1 MNTVSNFCVAGVVSA
16 LSMSASAGV
25 IYSTDFNSYTSGN
38 LNQNAAWIGTGG
50 TWATTGSMNS
60 GQLAMSVVSSPSGS
74 GKAVQGT
81 SEKYLSSGRT
91 KGYLDLGNS
100 GKWTAASAG
109 GNNILRTELDV
120 YVLGGQSMASSFG
133 LMSHK
138 SSFEVAAGL
147 MISNTGQ
154 VWTSNSGY
162 ALANRTNTS
171 TVVSLNAWHSLKQD
185 WNYLTGETLA
195 YVDGV
200 LVASYTTTN
209 RGSVFASM
217 LFTTTDLASGGS
229 TTNNG
234 YGYFDNLAISAMPV
248 PSPGAVA
255 LVGLAGLFAKRRR
268 A

>member
-1 MNTVSNFCVAGVVSA
+1 MNTVSNFCVAGVVSFV
-16 LSMSASAGV
+16 SMSASAGV
-25 IYSTDFNSYTSGN
+25 IYSTDFDSYNSGN
-38 LNQNAAWIGTGG
+38 LNQNSAWIGTGG
-50 TWATTGSMNS
+50 TWATTGSVNS

-81 SEKYLSSGRT
+81 TEKYLSAGRT
-91 KGYLDLGNS
+91 KGYLDLSNS
-100 GKWTAASAG
+100 GKWTAASAD

-195 YVDGV
+195 YVDGA

-248 PSPGAVA
+248 PSPGAVV

>member
-1 MNTVSNFCVAGVVSA
+1 MNMVSKFLVSGVVSA
-16 LSMSASAGV
+16 LPMSASAGV
-25 IYSTDFNSYTSGN
+25 IYATDFDSYSTGN
-38 LNQNAAWIGTGG
+38 LNTNTAWSGIGG
-50 TWATTGSMNS
+50 TWATTGSVNS
-60 GQLAMSVVSSPSGS
+60 GQLAMSVVTTPSGS

-81 SEKYLSSGRT
+81 TEKYLRAGRT
-91 KGYLDLGNS
+91 KGYLDLANS
-100 GKWTAASAG
+100 GKWAAASAG
-109 GNNILRTELDV
+109 GNSILRTELDV
-120 YVLGGQSMASSFG
+120 YVLGSQTMASSFG

-171 TVVSLNAWHSLKQD
+171 TTVSLNAWHSLRQD
-185 WNYLTGETLA
+185 WNSVTGETLA
-195 YVDGV
+195 YVDGA

-209 RGSVFASM
+209 KGSVFASM
-217 LFTTTDLASGGS
+217 LFTTSDLASGGS

-234 YGYFDNLAISAMPV
+234 YGYFDNLSLSAVPV
-248 PSPGAVA
+248 PAPGAVA
-255 LVGLAGLFAKRRR
+255 LMGLAGLVAKRRR